1 MITAIPA
8 MIKNESAFSLSP
20 LNDIHD
26 IATKLATIKTKYD
39 LKIICL
45 RLILFNVMSIRITK
59 EK

>member
-1 MITAIPA
+1 